1 MATLISAQRNGRRD
15 SDFKI
20 SSFGQFDINS
30 QRSQPSGTLLIV
42 LLLW

>member
-30 QRSQPSGTLLIV
+30 VNEGNHPV
-42 LLLW
+42 HC